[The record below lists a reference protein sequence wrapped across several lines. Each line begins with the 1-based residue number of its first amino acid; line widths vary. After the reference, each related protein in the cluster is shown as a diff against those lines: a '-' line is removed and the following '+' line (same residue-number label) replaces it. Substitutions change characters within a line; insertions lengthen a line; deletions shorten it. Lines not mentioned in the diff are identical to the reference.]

1 MIFLICGEMR
11 LGFDAKR
18 AFHNAT
24 GLGNYSR
31 RLLAS
36 YSRQFSEDQLY
47 LYHHKEN
54 QLYWKIPHGG
64 NLHERFP
71 SGKWKLFS
79 SLWRSG
85 GIVNDLR
92 KDGIKLFHGL
102 SNEIPSGL
110 TKAGI
115 RSVLSVHDLIFIR
128 YPELYNQIDRRI
140 YLKKMRTS
148 LAEADLVLA
157 CSNQTAEDLQEFL
170 GVKSDRIKTV
180 YQDCDELFRIE
191 KSPEFIKA
199 VLHAHQIQ
207 GPYLVCVGT
216 LEKRK
221 NQLNLLRAFHQAAI
235 PDLKLV
241 FVGKKGDLFPEMQ
254 AFVNSSKLQ
263 NKVVFLERISHKEL
277 PALYQGAIAAAYVSH
292 FEGFGIPVLEAM
304 RSKIPVLV
312 AKTSSLVEVGG
323 DAVYYCHPNSI
334 EEMVTGIQELVFNEG
349 IRHHFIQKGIL
360 QAEKFNAEQLSK
372 DLHQHYTTLL

>member
-1 MIFLICGEMR
+1 
-11 LGFDAKR
+11 
-18 AFHNAT
+18 
-24 GLGNYSR
+24 
-31 RLLAS
+31 
-36 YSRQFSEDQLY
+36 
-47 LYHHKEN
+47 
-54 QLYWKIPHGG
+54 
-64 NLHERFP
+64 
-71 SGKWKLFS
+71 
-79 SLWRSG
+79 
-85 GIVNDLR
+85 
-92 KDGIKLFHGL
+92 
-102 SNEIPSGL
+102 
-110 TKAGI
+110 
-115 RSVLSVHDLIFIR
+115 
-128 YPELYNQIDRRI
+128 
-140 YLKKMRTS
+140 MRTS